1 MKAFRWYQPTD
12 IRFGPGRLAEVGP
25 LTAAHGR
32 RALLVTGSGASSRGP
47 VYERVRQL
55 LGEAGL
61 EVAHFDGVTPNPTIA
76 TVSAGA
82 DRARGHEADV
92 IVGVGGGS
100 SIDTAKAI
108 AVEATHDGTAWDY
121 LFYKEP
127 QPDARTLPVV
137 AVSTT
142 SGTGAHVTQV
152 AVVTHSE
159 RRDKSALFNELL
171 YPRAAIVDPE
181 LMRSVPAGV
190 TAATGFDVFAH
201 SFESYLH
208 PNASPH
214 TVRMAL
220 EAIRLVV
227 ENLPRVLEDGTDLES
242 RSRMAWA
249 DTLAGLCIANAG
261 VTLPHGIG
269 MAIGGMYPHVPHGES
284 LAVVYPAVARFT
296 WEAAAAEYATLGRIF
311 DPSLAGADDDVAAEA
326 ACDQLDEFMRR
337 VGLWL
342 NLERM
347 EVPKQELPSLARQS
361 LVLPDHSNHPRAAT
375 ESDVMGILEE
385 SYGRS

>member
-12 IRFGPGRLAEVGP
+12 IRFGAGRVEEVAS
-25 LTAAHGR
+25 LVTTHGR
-32 RALLVTGSGASSRGP
+32 RALLVTGSGASQRGQ
-47 VYERVRQL
+47 VYERVKRL
-55 LGEAGL
+55 LCEGGL
-61 EVAHFDGVTPNPTIA
+61 EVAHFDGVSPNPTIA

-82 DRARGHEADV
+82 DAARSHGADV

-100 SIDTAKAI
+100 SMDTAKAI

-152 AVVTHSE
+152 AVVTHSG

-181 LMRSVPAGV
+181 LMRTVPAAV

-208 PNASPH
+208 PNASPY

-220 EAIRLVV
+220 EAIGLVV
-227 ENLPRVLEDGTDLES
+227 ENLPRVLEDGTDLEG

-269 MAIGGMYPHVPHGES
+269 MAIGGMYPHVAHGES

-296 WEAAAAEYATLGRIF
+296 WQAAPAKYAALGRIF
-311 DPSLAGADDDVAAEA
+311 DPSLAAAADDVAATVMHA
-326 ACDQLDEFMRR
+326 LT
-337 VGLWL
+337 
-342 NLERM
+342 
-347 EVPKQELPSLARQS
+347 
-361 LVLPDHSNHPRAAT
+361 LPDRALVREVDIRPASPR
-375 ESDVMGILEE
+375 
-385 SYGRS
+385 RSTTCSP